1 MADLEKTGTPGIF
14 RRHRKDCDAR
24 DRCKCPWVIT
34 WRHRGKQYKETC
46 GSFNEA
52 RQRKASHESGEL
64 EPRSKTKF
72 GDYFPEWIESY
83 SGLTS
88 RGFSE
93 TTRPE
98 YRRPIDSY
106 AMPAWKNKRLSDIE
120 RGDVRRLFMTLRKDG
135 KSTSVIKKPRV
146 ALLALFETA
155 IEDELVRHNP
165 AKGVRIP
172 APLTEEAEDDERPKA
187 LTRRE
192 LSALLAKMTPEW
204 QLFFEFLTHTGLRI
218 SEAIG
223 LNWRQIDLG
232 SEPHVKVREQVYR
245 GKRKKLKTRK
255 ARRDLPLSAGM
266 ADRLRH
272 LRESSGG
279 LGGDPVFASSVGTTL
294 IPGKVARAVLWP
306 ATAAAGL
313 VVHGDEEESEPFPVT
328 FHTFRHTCASLLFDN
343 GRNIKQVQEWLGHAD
358 PGFTLRTYIHL
369 MDAGV
374 GDAEFFDDAVGTE
387 EVAAI

>member
-1 MADLEKTGTPGIF
+1 MADLEKSGTPGIY

-46 GSFNEA
+46 HSFNEA
-52 RQRKASHESGEL
+52 RQRKAAHESGEL

-72 GDYFPEWIESY
+72 GDYSPEWIESY

-98 YRRPIDSY
+98 YRRPIAAY
-106 AMPAWKNKRLSDIE
+106 AMPVWKNRRLSDIE
-120 RGDVRRLFMTLRKDG
+120 RGDVRRLFMSLRKQG
-135 KSTSVIKKPRV
+135 KSTSVIKKLRV
-146 ALLALFETA
+146 ALSALFETA
-155 IEDELVRHNP
+155 IEDDLIRHNP

-172 APLTEEAEDDERPKA
+172 AALTEEAEDDERAQA
-187 LTRRE
+187 LTRHE

-204 QLFFEFLTHTGLRI
+204 RLFFEFLTHSGLRI

-223 LNWRQIDLG
+223 LTWRHVDLDA
-232 SEPHVKVREQVYR
+232 EPRIRVREQVYR

-266 ADRLRH
+266 ARRLRD

-279 LGGDPVFASSVGTTL
+279 LGRSPVFASSVGTTL
-294 IPGKVARAVLWP
+294 IPGKVAKNLLWP

-313 VVHGDEEESEPFPVT
+313 VLDGDEEESEPFPVT
-328 FHTFRHTCASLLFDN
+328 FHTFRHTCASLLFEH

-358 PGFTLRTYIHL
+358 PGFTLRTYVHL

-374 GDAEFFDDAVGTE
+374 GDADFFDEAVAPDADD
-387 EVAAI
+387 

>member
-14 RRHRKDCDAR
+14 RRHRKECDAR

-52 RQRKASHESGEL
+52 RQRKASHESGDL

-98 YRRPIDSY
+98 YRRPIDNY

-135 KSTSVIKKPRV
+135 KSTSVIKKLRV
-146 ALLALFETA
+146 ALSALFETA

-204 QLFFEFLTHTGLRI
+204 RLFFEFLTHTDSGSRRRSGSTGDRSTWVPNPTSRCASRSTARQAQEAEDPEGAQGPSAFRRNGRPPSGSSRELGWARGRPGVRI
-218 SEAIG
+218 ERRHHVDPGQSRQGRPLARHRRSWPG
-223 LNWRQIDLG
+223 RLWRRG
-232 SEPHVKVREQVYR
+232 RVRAVS
-245 GKRKKLKTRK
+245 G
-255 ARRDLPLSAGM
+255 DLPYLPP
-266 ADRLRH
+266 H
-272 LRESSGG
+272 LR
-279 LGGDPVFASSVGTTL
+279 LLAL
-294 IPGKVARAVLWP
+294 RARA
-306 ATAAAGL
+306 
-313 VVHGDEEESEPFPVT
+313 
-328 FHTFRHTCASLLFDN
+328 
-343 GRNIKQVQEWLGHAD
+343 
-358 PGFTLRTYIHL
+358 
-369 MDAGV
+369 
-374 GDAEFFDDAVGTE
+374 
-387 EVAAI
+387 